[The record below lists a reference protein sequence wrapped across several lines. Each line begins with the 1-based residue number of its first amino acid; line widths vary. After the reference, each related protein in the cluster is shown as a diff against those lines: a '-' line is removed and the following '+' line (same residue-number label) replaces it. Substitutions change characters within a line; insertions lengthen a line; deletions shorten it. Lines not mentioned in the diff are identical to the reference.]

1 MVITFYRV
9 TDDYRKLEKTLGS
22 ALGTATGVL
31 HERVNDISLSIKL
44 PSTLYNTVTQSN
56 YVMIDTFQKYY
67 FLRTYDIENDCVI
80 VNLYE
85 DVRMSFAAQIADV
98 TATVA
103 RNENKYNG
111 YLQDSGYNALA
122 YESVQY
128 KAFPTGMDDTTCVL
142 VTVG

>member
-44 PSTLYNTVTQSN
+44 PSTLYNMVTQSN

-85 DVRMSFAAQIADV
+85 DVRMSFATQISDV
-98 TATVA
+98 SATVS
-103 RNENKYNG
+103 RNSMQANG
-111 YLQDSGYNALA
+111 YLKDANYSALA
-122 YESVQY
+122 YESVQF
-128 KAFPTGMDDTTCVL
+128 KKFPVTLNDASCIL